1 MLKEIQPLVAEL
13 KNDFKEYANL
23 CEGILLF
30 GSYAKK
36 ELTMRSDIDICL
48 IKSSKE
54 LLITLYKKFNG
65 KYDIKIFELLPLYV
79 KMDIINHSITI
90 YGDEVE
96 LSEYF
101 YFFRRLW
108 KDMHHRIEQNQFQN
122 FEERMG
128 YRRKWLNEKE
138 KILREIGN
146 V

>member
-1 MLKEIQPLVAEL
+1 
-13 KNDFKEYANL
+13 
-23 CEGILLF
+23 
-30 GSYAKK
+30 
-36 ELTMRSDIDICL
+36 MRSDIDICL